1 MDNVSPLSQIAPLGE
16 RCVAF
21 WTYWNGLPK
30 HNHVPH
36 LSDYFDHVP
45 PQLQPYVV
53 MMDLYSAD
61 KMSMRLMGTA
71 MTEYLGEMTGSS
83 AESLYSGETRK
94 IAIAK
99 AWTALNHPCG
109 YIASRTLRSANGAL
123 FISNGVVLPIRTESS
138 DRLTVVSYAE
148 LPAVSYGVARE
159 DQIEAVQSF
168 AQHTWLDIGAG
179 EPAKN
184 NTGEP
189 GK

>member
-1 MDNVSPLSQIAPLGE
+1 MDHVSPLAQITPLGA

-21 WTYWNGLPK
+21 WTYWNSLPK
-30 HNHVPH
+30 HHYVPH

-45 PQLQPYVV
+45 PLLQPYVV
-53 MMDLYSAD
+53 MMDLQSAD
-61 KMSMRLMGTA
+61 KMTMRLMGTA

-109 YIASRTLRSANGAL
+109 YLASRTLRSANGQL
-123 FISNGVVLPIRTESS
+123 FMSNGIVLPIRTESPDS
-138 DRLTVVSYAE
+138 LTVVSFAE
-148 LPAVSYGVARE
+148 LPPVSTGVARE
-159 DQIEAVQSF
+159 DQIEAVQGF

-179 EPAKN
+179 TPAL
-184 NTGEP
+184 
-189 GK
+189 

>member
-1 MDNVSPLSQIAPLGE
+1 MGPFGLDHVSPLAQITLLGE

-21 WTYWNGLPK
+21 WEYWNSLPK

-45 PQLQPYVV
+45 PPLQPYVV

-71 MTEYLGEMTGSS
+71 MTEYLGEMTGSP

-109 YIASRTLRSANGAL
+109 YLASRTLRSANGQL
-123 FISNGVVLPIRTESS
+123 FTSNGIVLPIRTESPDS
-138 DRLTVVSYAE
+138 LTVVSFAE
-148 LPAVSYGVARE
+148 LPPRLHGC
-159 DQIEAVQSF
+159 
-168 AQHTWLDIGAG
+168 GA
-179 EPAKN
+179 
-184 NTGEP
+184 
-189 GK
+189 